1 MDNRPRPRPITPAAN
16 SCSDCDAVDRRSFIR
31 TVGATALAAGISPLL
46 QSRLFAA
53 PTPQSGA
60 ESVVGQL
67 YQSLSDTQK
76 KTIAFPIEHE
86 LRKKI
91 NANWQITKPRIH
103 DDFYTDAQRALIE
116 QIVQK
121 VTTPEGFEKLKQQM
135 EDDSGGIGDY
145 SIALFGTPG
154 SGAFEWE
161 LTGRHLTLRADG
173 NTVDKAAFGGPI
185 VYGHSAED
193 PKKNLFHNQTIKVN
207 EVFKALDAKQAEQAL
222 IAKAPPEAAV
232 QLQGA
237 SGKFPGL
244 AVGELSSDQRTL
256 FETTLKTLLATYRKE
271 DVDEVFEVIKGG
283 GGLEKLHLAYYRQE
297 DIGNDKEWDIW
308 RVEGPS
314 LVWHFRGAPH
324 VHAYINIGMVG

>member
-1 MDNRPRPRPITPAAN
+1 MDNRPRPLTPAAN
-16 SCSDCDAVDRRSFIR
+16 SCGDCDAVDRRNFLR
-31 TVGATALAAGISPLL
+31 TVGATALAAGVSPLL
-46 QSRLFAA
+46 QTRLFAA

-91 NANWQITKPRIH
+91 NANWQITKPRIQ
-103 DDFYTDAQRALIE
+103 DDFYTDAQRALVE

-173 NTVDKAAFGGPI
+173 NTIDKAAFGGPLI
-185 VYGHSAED
+185 YGHSQED

-207 EVFKALDAKQAEQAL
+207 EVFKALDAKQAERAL

-256 FETTLKTLLATYRKE
+256 FETTLKALLTTYRKE